1 MKIKLT
7 YPPVEKKRHQRS
19 KLLAILRWPVL
30 VISVVCP
37 IIDWQTGMNG
47 WSLVVLMSLYT
58 AWTLVIAPDLVEY
71 NRISQTIKIIVC
83 TCILLVLIDVFL
95 APGWAV
101 TVVPLV
107 CSGGLVI
114 SGLLFYTDLNKQKQ
128 NMLPMLLLIAVALP
142 GAVAG
147 LQIWHGKGR
156 WALLVLALCSFALL
170 CSLIITLGS
179 GFTQELKKRFQ
190 TR

>member
-7 YPPVEKKRHQRS
+7 YPPIEKKRHQRS
-19 KLLAILRWPVL
+19 LLLAILRWPVL
-30 VISVVCP
+30 AAAVVCP
-37 IIDWQTGMNG
+37 IIDCQTGKHG

-83 TCILLVLIDVFL
+83 ACILLVLIDVYL

-142 GAVAG
+142 GAIAG

-179 GFTQELKKRFQ
+179 GFTQELKKRFH